1 MNTMTITIHATNLI
15 TANQIMHWA
24 RRADIVRTLRRTG
37 LINAR
42 KQGIAPMERAHLTV
56 YVSWQ
61 NARRRDVSNISPTI
75 KALVDGIVEAGIL
88 PDDDDLHL
96 TGPDLRVTSETS
108 GLKGVTRLT
117 FVFSDYVE
125 KVA

>member
-1 MNTMTITIHATNLI
+1 MTITIHATNLI

>member
-1 MNTMTITIHATNLI
+1 MNEMTVTVHASNLM
-15 TANQIMHWA
+15 TANQRLHWA
-24 RRADIVRTLRRTG
+24 QKAAITRTPRDTG
-37 LINAR
+37 RINAR
-42 KQGIAPMERAHLTV
+42 FQNLPAMERAHLTV

-61 NARRRDVSNISPTI
+61 NARRRDVSNIAPTI

-108 GLKGVTRLT
+108 GLKGVTRLR
-117 FVFSDYVE
+117 FVFSSYVE

>member
-1 MNTMTITIHATNLI
+1 MTSMTITVHASNLL
-15 TANQIMHWA
+15 TANQRLHWA
-24 RRADIVRTLRRTG
+24 RKAAMTKVLRHTG
-37 LINAR
+37 AINAQA
-42 KQGIAPMERAHLTV
+42 QGIAPMDRAHLTV

-61 NARRRDVSNISPTI
+61 NARRRDVANISPTI

-108 GLKGVTRLT
+108 GLKGVTRLR
-117 FVFSDYVE
+117 FVFSDYME